1 MRLGSTGKDTFMRYR
16 HYKGG
21 IYEYICT
28 ASLESDP
35 QKKLVIYRAADNSV
49 WARDETNF
57 FETIE
62 FDGKPVPRFELL
74 E

>member
-1 MRLGSTGKDTFMRYR
+1 MRYR

-28 ASLESDP
+28 ASLESEP
-35 QKKLVIYRAADNSV
+35 ETKLVIYRAADDSI
-49 WARDETNF
+49 WARKETNF
-57 FETIE
+57 FETIIV
-62 FDGKPVPRFELL
+62 DGKSVPRFELL

>member
-1 MRLGSTGKDTFMRYR
+1 MRYR

-28 ASLESDP
+28 ARLESEPDTN
-35 QKKLVIYRAADNSV
+35 LVIYRAANNSV
-49 WARDETNF
+49 WARTESNF
-57 FETIE
+57 FDTVEI
-62 FDGKPVPRFELL
+62 DGKPVPRFELL

>member
-1 MRLGSTGKDTFMRYR
+1 MRYR
-16 HYKGG
+16 HYKDG

-28 ASLESDP
+28 AKLEADP
-35 QKKLVIYRAADNSV
+35 DTSLVIYRAADNSI
-49 WARDETNF
+49 WARNEANF

-62 FDGKPVPRFELL
+62 VDGKSVPRFELL